1 LSPGDDVVE
10 RRSALGE
17 HVGDAELHLLQ
28 GLGEKDIESASTVD
42 EDHVESE
49 ARDYRLQDEWKSSW
63 FREACPLIRAGE
75 GDGYLRPPER
85 GQDRWFNAQDFS
97 SGSLLSPSVG

>member
-1 LSPGDDVVE
+1 
-10 RRSALGE
+10 
-17 HVGDAELHLLQ
+17 VGDAELHLLQ

-75 GDGYLRPPER
+75 GDGYL
-85 GQDRWFNAQDFS
+85 
-97 SGSLLSPSVG
+97 